1 MICVIATIEV
11 VEGRCEDFLAEF
23 RRVVPQVLKEPGCLA
38 YAPMVDVATGIGLQT
53 PARPDVVT
61 VVEQW
66 ESIEALED
74 HLIAPHMIEYRKRVK
89 GLLKATSIRILT
101 PA

>member
-11 VEGRCEDFLAEF
+11 VEGRCEDFLAKF
-23 RRVVPQVLKEPGCLA
+23 HGVVPKVSAETGCLE
-38 YAPMVDVATGIGLQT
+38 YAPMVDVPTGIGLQT

-61 VVEQW
+61 IVEKW
-66 ESIEALED
+66 ESIEALEA
-74 HLIAPHMIEYRKRVK
+74 HLIAPHMIEYRKGVKDLVK
-89 GLLKATSIRILT
+89 GTSLRILT